1 MRALVFAVAVLALM
15 SGGRAVSAAGL
26 EIQPIIAG
34 SPMRCYDYRGA
45 VVRTLQ
51 TTELGDVGRASIIAR
66 IPVISLD
73 PDRMA
78 TLPPK
83 MQIFFF
89 MHECAHHVLGH
100 VIKPTLQ
107 SERDADCWAANYG
120 RWAGLF
126 TRQDV
131 EGFATYFAQST
142 VSMFGPRPGPQRQ
155 AYVLDCFDRPE
166 TEPVQA
172 LVRPARPPSG
182 IGLGSRGAGQ

>member
-1 MRALVFAVAVLALM
+1 MRASALLIGLVMIAASPRVAP
-15 SGGRAVSAAGL
+15 AASL
-26 EIQPIIAG
+26 EIQPVIG
-34 SPMRCYDYRGA
+34 GNPMRCYDYRGA

-66 IPVISLD
+66 MPIISLD
-73 PDRMA
+73 LDRMA

-100 VIKPTLQ
+100 VISPTLQ
-107 SERDADCWAANYG
+107 SERDADCWSINYG

-126 TRQDV
+126 SRMDV
-131 EGFATYFAQST
+131 EGFAPYFAQSNG
-142 VSMFGPRPGPQRQ
+142 SKFGHLPGPERQ

-172 LVRPARPPSG
+172 LAGPMWPPSG
-182 IGLGSRGAGQ
+182 SVSGSRGAGQ